1 MTEEQTQETTTEE
14 NQDTSS
20 ESQSTG
26 TTQEALEGDET
37 TSTEEGTKFS
47 KEQLQQI
54 GSMTGRLIKNQI
66 DENVLPLLQAR
77 PQSTGS
83 VAGDSTA
90 LDKFNQKLQEMIFS
104 GDVSG
109 AMRMARQVEDN
120 AKINLTKA
128 QETETAKLITTYSDK
143 PYYKDIYSDM
153 KKFASEAVAKGFP
166 PEAAT
171 ELAFEKA
178 SNKHLQTIMG
188 GGNSDTG
195 SLEMTGGGRRTART
209 KTSMLPPAFKEA
221 AKRDIAKGFFK
232 DEKDYIAALSPA
244 IRQQYGI

>member
-1 MTEEQTQETTTEE
+1 METRKVDTQGWYCAAPAEPTAPIEPIEPVEPTIDPVEPSDPVEPTEPV
-14 NQDTSS
+14 D
-20 ESQSTG
+20 
-26 TTQEALEGDET
+26 GD
-37 TSTEEGTKFS
+37 GVKFS
-47 KEQLQQI
+47 KEQLQQL

-66 DENVLPLLQAR
+66 EESVLPLLQTKS
-77 PQSTGS
+77 QSTGNTT
-83 VAGDSTA
+83 GDGSA

-120 AKINLTKA
+120 AKVNLTKA
-128 QETETAKLITTYSDK
+128 QETETAKLITAYSDK

-153 KKFASEAVAKGFP
+153 KTFASEAVAKGFP

-178 SNKHLQTIMG
+178 SNKHLQTIVG
-188 GGNSDTG
+188 GGSSDTE

-209 KTSMLPPAFKEA
+209 KIPTLPPAFKEA
-221 AKRDIAKGFFK
+221 AKRDIAKGLYF
-232 DEKDYIAALSPA
+232 ST
-244 IRQQYGI
+244 